1 MPPTNPH
8 ANQARQNLH
17 EAKRQ
22 KASVR
27 VASTTNVSVSSP
39 GATIDGV
46 TMVSGE
52 DVGLFGQTTASQN
65 GLYTWHGAA
74 SAMTRRTDASASTDM
89 LAGDQVYVREGT
101 ANGGTNWQL
110 KTSAAITLGTTSLTY
125 ARIDASS
132 AFTGEVTGTDF
143 KPTGLTGATQASRYV
158 GATASGAPS
167 TGTFLQRDWVVDA
180 AGSIWICTT
189 AGSPGTWTAV
199 GSSIVGF
206 FEVTGTSLFTA
217 QADFSD
223 AVVIQGALTTGGPL
237 SISGGLGLLNG
248 QALAIKSLTELT
260 TIAAAASTLTTIQ
273 IPAWRHRVRGER
285 ARHGGDPNGY
295 DLHRHGQHHRHLPHR
310 RGQYGRQLDRQ
321 GDRRGRVLFGHHPV
335 GEDHAQR
342 HPGEQRRAR
351 QSDDHV
357 PRIDPADELRCRA
370 T

>member
-273 IPAWRHRVRGER
+273 IPAGAIVFAVSVRVTVAIPTATTFTVTGNTTGTFHTAAVSTAVNSTDKGTAAGAFYSATTQSVKITPNATPASNAGRVRVTIMYLEST
-285 ARHGGDPNGY
+285 P
-295 DLHRHGQHHRHLPHR
+295 PT
-310 RGQYGRQLDRQ
+310 
-321 GDRRGRVLFGHHPV
+321 
-335 GEDHAQR
+335 
-342 HPGEQRRAR
+342 
-351 QSDDHV
+351 S
-357 PRIDPADELRCRA
+357 
-370 T
+370 